1 MAESPEE
8 TLLYVEHHYVCSECN
23 QQFGSL
29 EEAVVHQETHLCS
42 PEQQPQQHHQ
52 PQQYEVVGLAEAGLV
67 AGGEGAVFQTLAVQE
82 SQYQCLECGQILLSP
97 AQLLEHQEMHF
108 KMAAQESEPLAKALV
123 SSSQIHYECTEC
135 KALFAS
141 QDVWLAHR
149 QSHRKPLEPP
159 PPAHPPQSRALVSLE
174 HSYRK
179 PEEGA
184 ALGGTVQLLIYEC
197 GDCLQ
202 LFQSTAEFVEH
213 QATHHV
219 IQAPPGPQVREAL
232 ASLPTVAEAKQTP
245 TSATAGHNGVVA
257 AAPSSV
263 TASDHSYE
271 LKNTSG
277 EQPLPPPP
285 RKATK
290 PASKALLCVECN
302 QLCPS
307 AHKLQLHMRSHQQ
320 GAFKCPLCAKVLP
333 SPGALEKHREEHS
346 GESRFLCVD
355 CGLGFGTEAVLL
367 AHRRTHSSNPLYRC
381 TCGKTFINMTKFLY
395 HRRSHS
401 SGEAPDTPSSPPEDQ
416 PLEEEEEEEEEEEHG
431 EGEATP
437 MEVPE
442 QQQEEDEVVPVAL
455 ICSVRDVALSVRSGG
470 AQGPG
475 EFPCQM
481 CDKTFPKQNQLS
493 RHQRFAHKMERRHKC
508 PTCGKMF
515 KKKSHMRNHLL
526 THTGER
532 PFHCKECSKSFN
544 SPANLQRHRLTHTG
558 ERPYRCEICQKC
570 FTQSST
576 LQQHLLVHNRL
587 YPYKCQECG
596 SVFHRPYR
604 LLMHRYHHTGE
615 YPYKCQTCGR
625 SFLLRR
631 LLEVHQLSHTG
642 QQPHRCT
649 SGCGAAFVSAEQ
661 LREHKCGKMSRH
673 FECSVCSKK
682 VGSTA
687 QLRAHERLHGDLGV
701 PPGAVPPGQEGPPE
715 PPTPP
720 PPPPRPRRAPSKAY
734 ECGDCK
740 KLFSTE
746 TSLQV
751 HRRIHTGERPYP
763 CLDCGKAFR
772 QSTHLKDHQRLHT
785 GEKPFKCGECGK
797 AFTIAVRL
805 AEHKRIHTGERP
817 YNCDDCGKAY
827 RSFSNLWKHR
837 KLHQQQ
843 RLQHEKEVMDEAIAA
858 AAAAAAAAATSTTT
872 TATPPSGP
880 GEQVYG
886 NTVTIMETI
895 PVLETIEIYPTDGG
909 VHFENIQVE
918 NVQIGGV

>member
-1 MAESPEE
+1 MAEQGEE
-8 TLLYVEHHYVCSECN
+8 TLVYVEHRYVCSECS
-23 QQFGSL
+23 QQFSSL
-29 EEAVVHQETHLCS
+29 EEALVHQQSHMC
-42 PEQQPQQHHQ
+42 PQE
-52 PQQYEVVGLAEAGLV
+52 QQYEVVGLAEAGLV
-67 AGGEGAVFQTLAVQE
+67 AGGEAGLYQTVTVQE
-82 SQYQCLECGQILLSP
+82 SQYQCLECRQILLSP
-97 AQLLEHQEMHF
+97 GQLLEHQEMHL
-108 KMAAQESEPLAKALV
+108 KMVTQEPEPLVKPI
-123 SSSQIHYECTEC
+123 SSSQIHYECIEC
-135 KALFAS
+135 KALFNS

-149 QSHRKPLEPP
+149 QTHRKPPEPP
-159 PPAHPPQSRALVSLE
+159 APPQNRALVNLE

-179 PEEGA
+179 PEGGVDA
-184 ALGGTVQLLIYEC
+184 GGTVQLLLYEC
-197 GDCLQ
+197 SECFQ
-202 LFQSTAEFVEH
+202 LFQSTEDFLEH
-213 QATHHV
+213 QATHQV
-219 IQAPPGPQVREAL
+219 IAPSPAPRARNQPAVCPAEMKELPPPPPLSLVGVHNGAIPPPAPP
-232 ASLPTVAEAKQTP
+232 
-245 TSATAGHNGVVA
+245 
-257 AAPSSV
+257 SV
-263 TASDHSYE
+263 TATDHSYE
-271 LKNTSG
+271 VKISPG
-277 EQPLPPPP
+277 EQAPHKAKPPA
-285 RKATK
+285 KEH
-290 PASKALLCVECN
+290 ECSECE
-302 QLCPS
+302 QVFPS
-307 AHKLQLHMRSHQQ
+307 AHKLQLHMRSHRQ
-320 GAFKCPLCAKVLP
+320 GAFKCPLCSKVLP

-367 AHRRTHSSNPLYRC
+367 SHRRSHSSNPLYRC

-401 SGEAPDTPSSPPEDQ
+401 ANSMQSPELPESPLEDQ
-416 PLEEEEEEEEEEEHG
+416 PMEEEPP
-431 EGEATP
+431 EAP
-437 MEVPE
+437 QPPEE
-442 QQQEEDEVVPVAL
+442 QQEVVPLAI
-455 ICSVRDVALSVRSGG
+455 ICSVDNAATALVDSIAVE
-470 AQGPG
+470 QKLE
-475 EFPCQM
+475 EFQCQL
-481 CDKTFPKQNQLS
+481 CSSTFPKQAQLS

-508 PTCGKMF
+508 LTCGKMF

-532 PFHCKECSKSFN
+532 PYHCKECGKSFN

-558 ERPYRCEICQKC
+558 ERPYRCDICQKC

-576 LQQHLLVHNRL
+576 LQQHLLVHSRH

-649 SGCGAAFVSAEQ
+649 SGCGAAFVTAEQ
-661 LREHKCGKMSRH
+661 LKEHKCGKMSRH
-673 FECSVCSKK
+673 FECSVCGKK

-687 QLRAHERLHGDLGV
+687 QLRAHERLHGDIQTSE
-701 PPGAVPPGQEGPPE
+701 GAEEE
-715 PPTPP
+715 PPMLE
-720 PPPPRPRRAPSKAY
+720 PPPPRPRRPACPKTF

-763 CLDCGKAFR
+763 CPDCGKAFR
-772 QSTHLKDHQRLHT
+772 QSTHLKDHRRLHT
-785 GEKPFKCGECGK
+785 GEKPFKCNDCGK

-817 YNCDDCGKAY
+817 YNCDACGKAY

-837 KLHQQQ
+837 KMHQQQ
-843 RLQHEKEVMDEAIAA
+843 RLQHEQEVMAEAVA
-858 AAAAAAAAATSTTT
+858 AAAAAAAAATSSSSTN
-872 TATPPSGP
+872 
-880 GEQVYG
+880 EQVYG

-895 PVLETIEIYPTDGG
+895 PVVETIEIYPTDGG

>member
-1 MAESPEE
+1 MAESGEE
-8 TLLYVEHHYVCSECN
+8 TLLYIEHRYVCSECS
-23 QQFGSL
+23 QQFSTL
-29 EEAVVHQETHLCS
+29 EEALVHQQTHLCTQ
-42 PEQQPQQHHQ
+42 E
-52 PQQYEVVGLAEAGLV
+52 QQYEVVNLAEAGLV
-67 AGGEGAVFQTLAVQE
+67 AGGEAGLYQTVTVQE

-97 AQLLEHQEMHF
+97 SQLLEHQEMHL
-108 KMAAQESEPLAKALV
+108 KMMTQDPEPLVKPL

-135 KALFAS
+135 KALFTS

-149 QSHRKPLEPP
+149 QTHRKPPEPP
-159 PPAHPPQSRALVSLE
+159 APPPQSQARVNLE

-179 PEEGA
+179 PEDGGVPA
-184 ALGGTVQLLIYEC
+184 GTVQLLLYEC
-197 GDCLQ
+197 GECLQ
-202 LFQSTAEFVEH
+202 LFQSTTDFLEH
-213 QATHHV
+213 QATHQV
-219 IQAPPGPQVREAL
+219 IPPSPGTRVREPPAPSL
-232 ASLPTVAEAKQTP
+232 AEPKEMPPPPPSLLPPPLPPPPVSLVTV
-245 TSATAGHNGVVA
+245 HNGIVPSP
-257 AAPSSV
+257 APTSV
-263 TASDHSYE
+263 TATDHSYE
-271 LKNTSG
+271 LKNNPA
-277 EQPLPPPP
+277 EQPP
-285 RKATK
+285 RKAK
-290 PASKALLCVECN
+290 PAAKEHLCVECD
-302 QLCPS
+302 QVFPS
-307 AHKLQLHMRSHQQ
+307 AHKLQLHMRSHRQ
-320 GAFKCPLCAKVLP
+320 GAFKCPLCSKVLP
-333 SPGALEKHREEHS
+333 SPAALEKHREEHS

-367 AHRRTHSSNPLYRC
+367 SHRRTHSSNPLYRC

-401 SGEAPDTPSSPPEDQ
+401 ANSTQSQEMPASPPEDQ
-416 PLEEEEEEEEEEEHG
+416 PLEEESLP
-431 EGEATP
+431 EAP
-437 MEVPE
+437 EQPE
-442 QQQEEDEVVPVAL
+442 QQQQQQQQEEEVVPVAI
-455 ICSVRDVALSVRSGG
+455 ICSVDNVAVSVDSNV
-470 AQGPG
+470 QEQKQL
-475 EFPCQM
+475 EFQCQM
-481 CDKTFPKQNQLS
+481 CSKTFPKQTQLS

-508 PTCGKMF
+508 LTCGKMF

-532 PFHCKECSKSFN
+532 PYHCKECGKSFN

-558 ERPYRCEICQKC
+558 ERPYRCDICQKC

-576 LQQHLLVHNRL
+576 LQQHLLVHSRH

-661 LREHKCGKMSRH
+661 LKEHKCGKMSRH
-673 FECSVCSKK
+673 FECSVCGKK
-682 VGSTA
+682 VGSTV
-687 QLRAHERLHGDLGV
+687 QLRAHERLHGDIQI
-701 PPGAVPPGQEGPPE
+701 PEGAEEE
-715 PPTPP
+715 PPVHE
-720 PPPPRPRRAPSKAY
+720 PPPPRPRRPACPKAF

-763 CLDCGKAFR
+763 CPDCGKAFR
-772 QSTHLKDHQRLHT
+772 QSTHLKDHRRLHT
-785 GEKPFKCGECGK
+785 GEKPFKCDECGK

-817 YNCDDCGKAY
+817 YHCDACGKAY

-837 KLHQQQ
+837 KMHQQQ
-843 RLQHEKEVMDEAIAA
+843 RLQHEQEVMAEAVAA
-858 AAAAAAAAATSTTT
+858 AAAAAAAAAGTTT
-872 TATPPSGP
+872 VAAAATPTSS
-880 GEQVYG
+880 EQVYG

-895 PVLETIEIYPTDGG
+895 PVVETIEIYPTDAG
-909 VHFENIQVE
+909 VHFENIQVG

>member
-1 MAESPEE
+1 MMAESAEE
-8 TLLYVEHHYVCSECN
+8 TLLYVEHRYVCSECS
-23 QQFGSL
+23 QQFSSL
-29 EEAVVHQETHLCS
+29 EEALVHQQSHLCS
-42 PEQQPQQHHQ
+42 QE
-52 PQQYEVVGLAEAGLV
+52 QQYEVVGLAEAGLV
-67 AGGEGAVFQTLAVQE
+67 ASGEAGLYQTVTVQE

-97 AQLLEHQEMHF
+97 GQLLEHQEMHL
-108 KMAAQESEPLAKALV
+108 KMVTQEPEPVLKPL
-123 SSSQIHYECTEC
+123 SSSQIHYECIEC
-135 KALFAS
+135 KALFNS

-149 QSHRKPLEPP
+149 QTHRKPPEPP
-159 PPAHPPQSRALVSLE
+159 APPPQSHALVNLE

-179 PEEGA
+179 PEDGTESGGA
-184 ALGGTVQLLIYEC
+184 VQLLLYEC
-197 GDCLQ
+197 GECFQ
-202 LFQSTAEFVEH
+202 LFQSTADFLEH
-213 QATHHV
+213 QTMHHV
-219 IQAPPGPQVREAL
+219 IAPPPGPRAREQPVPSSAEPKDPL
-232 ASLPTVAEAKQTP
+232 PPPPLSLMGV
-245 TSATAGHNGVVA
+245 HNGAVA
-257 AAPSSV
+257 PPAPPSV
-263 TASDHSYE
+263 TATDHSYE
-271 LKNTSG
+271 LKNTPGDQTPRKVKQAAKEHSCTEC
-277 EQPLPPPP
+277 EQPF
-285 RKATK
+285 
-290 PASKALLCVECN
+290 
-302 QLCPS
+302 PS
-307 AHKLQLHMRSHQQ
+307 AHKLQLHMKSHRQ
-320 GAFKCPLCAKVLP
+320 GTFKCPLCSKVLA
-333 SPGALEKHREEHS
+333 SPAELEKHREEHS

-367 AHRRTHSSNPLYRC
+367 SHRRTHSSNPLYRC
-381 TCGKTFINMTKFLY
+381 ACGKTFINMTKFLY

-401 SGEAPDTPSSPPEDQ
+401 ANSTQIHELPASPSEDQHLEDEPSEPPEL
-416 PLEEEEEEEEEEEHG
+416 PE
-431 EGEATP
+431 
-437 MEVPE
+437 E
-442 QQQEEDEVVPVAL
+442 QQEVIPLAI
-455 ICSVRDVALSVRSGG
+455 ICSVDNVAAVVDSNAKEQKSE
-470 AQGPG
+470 
-475 EFPCQM
+475 EFQCPM
-481 CDKTFPKQNQLS
+481 CSKTFPKQAQLS

-508 PTCGKMF
+508 LTCGKMF

-532 PFHCKECSKSFN
+532 PYHCKECGKSFN

-558 ERPYRCEICQKC
+558 ERPYRCDICQKC

-576 LQQHLLVHNRL
+576 LQQHLLVHSRH

-649 SGCGAAFVSAEQ
+649 SGCGAAFVTAEQ
-661 LREHKCGKMSRH
+661 LKEHKCGKMSRH
-673 FECSVCSKK
+673 FECSVCGKK

-687 QLRAHERLHGDLGV
+687 QLRAHERLHGDIQAPEGV
-701 PPGAVPPGQEGPPE
+701 EEE
-715 PPTPP
+715 PPMLE
-720 PPPPRPRRAPSKAY
+720 PPPPRPRRPTCPKTF

-763 CLDCGKAFR
+763 CPDCGKAFR
-772 QSTHLKDHQRLHT
+772 QSTHLKDHLRLHT
-785 GEKPFKCGECGK
+785 GEKPFKCDECGK

-817 YNCDDCGKAY
+817 YNCDACGKAY

-837 KLHQQQ
+837 KMHQQQ
-843 RLQHEKEVMDEAIAA
+843 RLQHEQEVMAEAVAA
-858 AAAAAAAAATSTTT
+858 AAAAAAAAAT
-872 TATPPSGP
+872 ATSSAASSSNEP
-880 GEQVYG
+880 VYS

-895 PVLETIEIYPTDGG
+895 PVVETIEIYPTDAG

>member
-8 TLLYVEHHYVCSECN
+8 TLVYVEHRYVCSECSE
-23 QQFGSL
+23 QFNTL
-29 EEAVVHQETHLCS
+29 EEALVHQQTHIC
-42 PEQQPQQHHQ
+42 PQD
-52 PQQYEVVGLAEAGLV
+52 QQYEVVGLAEAGLV
-67 AGGEGAVFQTLAVQE
+67 AGGEPGLYQTLAVQE

-97 AQLLEHQEMHF
+97 SQLLEHQEMHL
-108 KMAAQESEPLAKALV
+108 KMASQEPERLAKPL

-149 QSHRKPLEPP
+149 QTHRKPLEL
-159 PPAHPPQSRALVSLE
+159 ATSPPQSRARVNLE

-184 ALGGTVQLLIYEC
+184 MPVGTMQLLLYEC
-197 GDCLQ
+197 GECFQ
-202 LFQSTAEFVEH
+202 LFQSSDFLEH
-213 QATHHV
+213 LATHQV
-219 IQAPPGPQVREAL
+219 IQSSPGSSLAAEPKEPGPPPVV
-232 ASLPTVAEAKQTP
+232 TV
-245 TSATAGHNGVVA
+245 HNGVVPPM
-257 AAPSSV
+257 APSSV
-263 TASDHSYE
+263 TATDHSYE
-271 LKNTSG
+271 LKNNAG
-277 EQPLPPPP
+277 EQPP
-285 RKATK
+285 RKAK
-290 PASKALLCVECN
+290 QASKEHLCMECE
-302 QLCPS
+302 QSYPS
-307 AHKLQLHMRSHQQ
+307 AQKLHQHMKSHRK
-320 GAFKCPLCAKVLP
+320 GTFKCPLCSKVLP
-333 SPGALEKHREEHS
+333 SPAALEKHREEHS

-367 AHRRTHSSNPLYRC
+367 SHRRTHSSNPLYRC

-395 HRRSHS
+395 HRRSHGGGSSSS
-401 SGEAPDTPSSPPEDQ
+401 SGTPAAHDLPASPEDQ
-416 PLEEEEEEEEEEEHG
+416 PMEQEEEEEEEEEG
-431 EGEATP
+431 DEAPSDTLEP
-437 MEVPE
+437 LE
-442 QQQEEDEVVPVAL
+442 QQAEMVPVAI
-455 ICSVRDVALSVRSGG
+455 ICSMDNMGISVEGS
-470 AQGPG
+470 AQEQTLE
-475 EFPCQM
+475 EFQCQM
-481 CDKTFPKQNQLS
+481 CSKAFTKISQLS

-508 PTCGKMF
+508 LTCGKMF
-515 KKKSHMRNHLL
+515 KKKSHMSNHLL

-532 PFHCKECSKSFN
+532 PYHCKECGKSFN

-558 ERPYRCEICQKC
+558 ERPYRCDICQKC

-576 LQQHLLVHNRL
+576 LQQHLLVHSRH

-631 LLEVHQLSHTG
+631 LLEVHQLTHTG

-661 LREHKCGKMSRH
+661 LKEHKCGKMSRH
-673 FECSVCSKK
+673 FECSVCGKK

-687 QLRAHERLHGDLGV
+687 QLRAHERLHGNIDAPAGFEPV
-701 PPGAVPPGQEGPPE
+701 DE
-715 PPTPP
+715 PPVLGL
-720 PPPPRPRRAPSKAY
+720 PPPRPRRPACSKAF

-763 CLDCGKAFR
+763 CPDCGKAFR
-772 QSTHLKDHQRLHT
+772 QSTHLKDHLRLHT
-785 GEKPFKCGECGK
+785 GEKPFKCEECGK

-817 YNCDDCGKAY
+817 YHCDACGKAY

-843 RLQHEKEVMDEAIAA
+843 RLQHEQEVMAEAIAA
-858 AAAAAAAAATSTTT
+858 AAAAAAAATSTATSAT
-872 TATPPSGP
+872 TASSAPS
-880 GEQVYG
+880 EQVYG

-895 PVLETIEIYPTDGG
+895 PVVETIEIYPTEGG